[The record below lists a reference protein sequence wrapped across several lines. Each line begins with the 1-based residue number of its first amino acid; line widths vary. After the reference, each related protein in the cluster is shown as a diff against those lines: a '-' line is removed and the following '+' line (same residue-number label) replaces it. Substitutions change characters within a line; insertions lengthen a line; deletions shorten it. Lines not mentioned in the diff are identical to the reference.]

1 MSAPGCREIAELL
14 PWWANGSLAGAERA
28 AVEAHLELCAKCR
41 RELERCETERAALR
55 AEASAAPMPHPAQ
68 LDRLFA
74 RIDAGET
81 GDDDAPPR
89 GGATRGLFARTPRP
103 VRWLLA
109 AQLFAAIGLGWL
121 ALRTQAPAPAPAAYR
136 ALSDAERPSRAASIR
151 VVFSPD
157 AAESEVRAILLAAGV
172 EIVAGP
178 TPVGAYGLATRSG
191 VARDAALDLLRS
203 DPRVRFAEPVAGAP
217 EADASGR

>member
-109 AQLFAAIGLGWL
+109 AQL
-121 ALRTQAPAPAPAAYR
+121 ALVAVGGIVALVKFQPAAVK
-136 ALSDAERPSRAASIR
+136 LGDMGGHVIE
-151 VVFSPD
+151 
-157 AAESEVRAILLAAGV
+157 
-172 EIVAGP
+172 
-178 TPVGAYGLATRSG
+178 
-191 VARDAALDLLRS
+191 
-203 DPRVRFAEPVAGAP
+203 
-217 EADASGR
+217 